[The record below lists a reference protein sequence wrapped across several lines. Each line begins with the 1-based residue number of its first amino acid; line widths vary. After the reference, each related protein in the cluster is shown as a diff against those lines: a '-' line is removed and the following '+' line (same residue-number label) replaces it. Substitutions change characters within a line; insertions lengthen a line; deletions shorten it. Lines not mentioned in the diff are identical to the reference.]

1 MANKKNVRSQKMI
14 ANDRKNLL
22 LNAEKFIRQARRL
35 ELKLEKLK
43 GDPEE
48 LQHYS
53 GELIW
58 LVDKCSRTL
67 KKYLNPKDG
76 LLLEVDHEW
85 QGGMDKPE
93 ISESEQVWLSR
104 VDDSAIQLVEDCKDK
119 TVELSST
126 DDLLNQILVFRRSLG
141 ELTDE
146 ISNEPNQDKVLYL
159 SNDVRKMTI
168 GLGLICS
175 DGLAYYFS
183 PEPSFFA
190 GSIWLGA
197 GIFLYGA
204 NNLLGEK

>member
-1 MANKKNVRSQKMI
+1 MV

-35 ELKLEKLK
+35 ELKLEALK

-48 LQHYS
+48 LQRYS
-53 GELIW
+53 EELIW
-58 LVDKCSRTL
+58 LVDKCSKTL

-85 QGGMDKPE
+85 QGGTMEPE
-93 ISESEQVWLSR
+93 MSESEQGWLSR
-104 VDDSAIQLVEDCKDK
+104 VDDSALQIVEDCKEQP
-119 TVELSST
+119 VELRST

-146 ISNEPNQDKVLYL
+146 ISNQANQEKVRHL
-159 SNDVRKMTI
+159 SNDVRKMAI

-183 PEPSFFA
+183 PDPSFFA

-204 NNLLGEK
+204 NNLLGEE